1 MAVAR
6 HYYNE
11 FDPKAAAW
19 LRELM
24 AAGLIPEGDVDER
37 SIEDVRP
44 DELAGYTQCH
54 FFAGI
59 GGWPYALRLAGW
71 PDDWPVWTGSCPC
84 QPYSAAGNRKGDDDP
99 RALWWAWRWL
109 IDQCRPPVVFGEQV
123 ASADGRRWLAGVR
136 ADLESMGY
144 AVGAADLPAAGVGA
158 PHIRQRL
165 WFVAQRVDHVTGA
178 RWESEGEGAEGETW
192 DEAWVCRS
200 EPGRADGGIP
210 DTNGRR
216 REQRYTAK
224 RDVSIFDPNGP
235 WHDAIWIPCA
245 DGKAR
250 RIKPGLEPLVDGLPG
265 RVALLRGAG
274 NAIVPQVAAVFVR
287 AYMEAVSLMPPQR
300 TGSAS

>member
-1 MAVAR
+1 MREVGEMV
-6 HYYNE
+6 YYNE

-24 AAGLIPEGDVDER
+24 AADQIPAGVVDER

-44 DELAGYTQCH
+44 DELTGFRQAH

-84 QPYSAAGNRKGDDDP
+84 QPYSAAGSRKGDDDP

-109 IDQCRPPVVFGEQV
+109 IDQCRPPVIFGEQV

-136 ADLESMGY
+136 ADLEAMGY
-144 AVGAADLPAAGVGA
+144 AVGAADLCAVGVGA

-165 WFVAQRVDHVTGA
+165 WWVAH
-178 RWESEGEGAEGETW
+178 SEDGRQPGFRYREPGAERGLLASNSGSVRGRMENTEW
-192 DEAWVCRS
+192 FGRRGRDDGRS
-200 EPGRADGGIP
+200 NGDAGGIHAETEAAGSGTFGFW
-210 DTNGRR
+210 D
-216 REQRYTAK
+216 
-224 RDVSIFDPNGP
+224 
-235 WHDAIWIPCA
+235 DAVWIPCA

-274 NAIVPQVAAVFVR
+274 NAIVPQVAAVFIR
-287 AYMEAVSLMPPQR
+287 AYMDAVFR
-300 TGSAS
+300 A